1 MNNERGFTLTELL
14 VACAVVGVV
23 MAGVFTLQQQ
33 GQNAYL
39 WGSARVEVQQNARLA
54 LDLMTREIRSA
65 ISIASCATTKVAF
78 TDSGSVAVVYEVSG
92 DRLYR
97 TRNNGTTTS
106 AIGDNE
112 VIGGVQSFTIT
123 CYESDGYTATTTAAN
138 VRAVLFQIQ
147 TRVSNTGVGSGAA
160 GNQHAVV
167 ESRVK
172 LRNL

>member
-65 ISIASCATTKVAF
+65 ITISSCASTKVAF
-78 TDSGSVAVVYEVSG
+78 TDSASVATVYEQVGS
-92 DRLYR
+92 RLLR
-97 TRNNGTTTS
+97 TKANGTTTVD
-106 AIGDNE
+106 AADNE
-112 VIGGVQSFTIT
+112 VIGGVQSFAIT
-123 CYESDGYTATTTAAN
+123 CYASDGYTATTTPAN
-138 VRAVLFQIQ
+138 VRSVRFQIQ
-147 TRVSNTGVGSGAA
+147 TRVSNTGVASGAA
-160 GNQHAVV
+160 GNQHAIV

-172 LRNL
+172 LRNI